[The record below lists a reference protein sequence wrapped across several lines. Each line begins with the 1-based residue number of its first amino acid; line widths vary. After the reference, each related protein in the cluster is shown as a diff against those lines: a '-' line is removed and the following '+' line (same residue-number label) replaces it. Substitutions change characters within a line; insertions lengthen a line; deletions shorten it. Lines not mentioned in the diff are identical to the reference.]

1 MNTLHVKKGDTVVVL
16 SGDAKRHMKG
26 EKGEVLEVSPKERKV
41 IVKGVNLVKKHVKP
55 RKQGE
60 AGGILTVEG
69 PIYADKVALY
79 CAKCDAGRRS
89 KMKIEADG
97 TKVRVC
103 AKCGEKI

>member
-16 SGDAKRHMKG
+16 SGDKKRHLKG

-55 RKQGE
+55 RRQGE
-60 AGGILTVEG
+60 QGGIITVEG
-69 PIYADKVALY
+69 AIYADKVALY
-79 CAKCDAGRRS
+79 CKNCDAGRRS

-97 TKVRVC
+97 TKTRVC

>member
-16 SGDAKRHMKG
+16 SGDKKRHLKG
-26 EKGEVLEVSPKERKV
+26 TKGEVLEVSPKERKV
-41 IVKGVNLVKKHVKP
+41 IVKGVNLVKKHMKP

-79 CAKCDAGRRS
+79 CPKCDKGVRS
-89 KMKIEADG
+89 KIKVEADG
-97 TKVRVC
+97 TKTRVC